1 MHELLKFAHKTVVL
15 TGAASG
21 IGKATLELLALT
33 EAEVHAV
40 DLARMGPSS
49 AQTYQA
55 DLGKPAE
62 VDDLVGA
69 LPDRIDCLLNCAGL
83 PNGGRFSPAQI
94 MAVNWFGLRML
105 TESVLQ
111 SMPSG
116 GSVVHVASTA
126 GRAWPD
132 HKSEL
137 GQLLSL
143 QDFAETL
150 DWIAA
155 NSELVGDGYALSK
168 EAVVFYT
175 LNRSTETIK
184 QDIRMN
190 SVSPGVTE
198 TPIADDFRAGVGD
211 EVIDRA
217 IEVSGRI
224 AQPEEMAPA
233 LLFLADERS
242 ASYINGVNLT
252 VDRGVNAARTTGRF

>member
-1 MHELLKFAHKTVVL
+1 MHDLLNFANKTVVL

-21 IGKATLELLALT
+21 IGKATLELLAQT

-40 DLARMGPSS
+40 DLAPMGSNS

-55 DLGKPAE
+55 DLGEPAE
-62 VDDLVGA
+62 IDDLVEA
-69 LPDRIDCLLNCAGL
+69 LPKKVDCLLNCAGL

-105 TESVLQ
+105 TESLLR
-111 SMPSG
+111 SMTSG
-116 GSVVHVASTA
+116 SSVVHVASTA

-132 HKSEL
+132 HKAEL
-137 GQLLSL
+137 EELLSL
-143 QDFAETL
+143 EGLAETMEWV
-150 DWIAA
+150 DA
-155 NSELVGDGYALSK
+155 NPAVVGDGYSLSK
-168 EAVVFYT
+168 EAVVFYM
-175 LNRSTETIK
+175 LNRSTEIIK

-198 TPIADDFRAGVGD
+198 TPIAEDFRAGVGD
-211 EVIDRA
+211 DVIDRA

-252 VDRGVNAARTTGRF
+252 VDRGISAARTTGRF